1 MLLDPLEEQLDLP
14 AAFVEASD
22 GESRK
27 RGVVGQKDQP
37 SILVGIV
44 KADPPQFAGVALPGV
59 EAVQGHKLIALQ
71 TRGLVHGLGVEPP
84 EPEAAL
90 GPSHKEGRALVDA
103 VKPAEVQIGAIED
116 VDGPRLDGDLV
127 EDVDFVNPAGGDD
140 GNRRDVAPQIQQ
152 RMELDGTLR
161 RRNVAQGNSDRHRS
175 IVVASRA

>member
-1 MLLDPLEEQLDLP
+1 VLLDPLEEQLDLP
-14 AAFVEASD
+14 AALVEARD
-22 GESRK
+22 RESRK
-27 RGVVGQKDQP
+27 CGVVGQKDQP

-44 KADPPQFAGVALPGV
+44 KADPSQLPGVVLPGV
-59 EAVQGHKLIALQ
+59 EAVKEHRLTALQ

-90 GPSHKEGRALVDA
+90 GPGHKEGRPLIDPVET
-103 VKPAEVQIGAIED
+103 AEVQIGAVED